1 VNNYFFLQ
9 NKLRSFIDKNIT
21 NMDKLR
27 ILLVEDEPIVAKDI
41 ENCLKKLGHK
51 IVGVIEEGD
60 KILSAIKKLNPDLIL
75 MDITLKGDMDG
86 IDVANQIKD
95 TNKIPVIFLTANT
108 DRKTFEK
115 AKSSEPYGYIIK
127 PFKEMDLFTAI
138 EIATQKHKQEEGE
151 DKKLLYTI
159 PENKAI
165 DDILFVKSNYTLVKV
180 NLKELMY
187 VEALKD
193 YVIFNTKTNRYVIH
207 STMKNMEDKL
217 VSKGFIRVHRSY
229 IVRLSDVQSVTP
241 HTLTLESV
249 TKEIPIGGLYKENLL
264 NKLKRM

>member
-1 VNNYFFLQ
+1 
-9 NKLRSFIDKNIT
+9 
-21 NMDKLR
+21 MDKLK

-41 ENCLKKLGHK
+41 ENCLKKLGHI
-51 IVGVIEEGD
+51 IVGVIDEGE
-60 KILSAIKKLNPDLIL
+60 KTLSAIKKLSPDLIL
-75 MDITLKGDMDG
+75 MDITLKGEMDG

-138 EIATQKHKQEEGE
+138 EIATQKHKQEGE

-159 PENKAI
+159 PENKTI

-180 NLKELMY
+180 NLNELMY

-207 STMKNMEDKL
+207 STMKNMEEKL
-217 VSKGFIRVHRSY
+217 LQKGFIRVHRSY

-241 HTLTLESV
+241 HSLTLESV

-264 NKLKRM
+264 NKLQRM

>member
-1 VNNYFFLQ
+1 
-9 NKLRSFIDKNIT
+9 
-21 NMDKLR
+21 MDKLN

-41 ENCLKKLGHK
+41 ENCLKKLGHN
-51 IVGVIEEGD
+51 IVGVVAEGE
-60 KILSAIKKLNPDLIL
+60 KALSAIKKLNPNLIL
-75 MDITLKGDMDG
+75 MDITLQGKMDG

-95 TNKIPVIFLTANT
+95 TDKIPVIFLTANT
-108 DRKTFEK
+108 DRETFEK

-138 EIATQKHKQEEGE
+138 EIATQKHKQEGEGG
-151 DKKLLYTI
+151 KKVLYSI
-159 PENKAI
+159 PENKTI

-180 NLKELMY
+180 NLNELLY

-217 VSKGFIRVHRSY
+217 LPKGFIRVHRSY
-229 IVRLSDVQSVTP
+229 IVRLSNVQSVTP
-241 HTLTLESV
+241 HSLTLESM
-249 TKEIPIGGLYKENLL
+249 TKEIPIGGLYKDNLL
-264 NKLKRM
+264 SKLQRM